1 MMINNLIKIILLLL
15 ISSASSAEAVIRNPF
30 IPQLPADPVI
40 IEPIKTA
47 PARIEP
53 QQPIYSN
60 NFTRVRPPDTKIT
73 PSITPPVIAKEPVV
87 FPSFEFTGII
97 WNTNMPQAIINN
109 TIVKEGDVINEVTI
123 SSIKQ
128 NAIEM
133 QYKGDTKTV
142 EP

>member
-60 NFTRVRPPDTKIT
+60 NFTRVRPP
-73 PSITPPVIAKEPVV
+73 VIAKEPVV